1 MIVSLVS
8 DLFLSYLRKK
18 IMLGLNDIQYLYEF
32 LFWVILYLSLRKVW
46 HRNQVRV
53 LYAYSVATL
62 NFVAVLFFIYASIF
76 GNLNSLNAIAF
87 GFLHAMVGI
96 VLVTT
101 MKVNKKFDNK
111 PIDIK
116 VEADT
121 KEKVLKN
128 KIDKNV

>member
-1 MIVSLVS
+1 MIEYFKIIKTYFFFLIVLLVS
-8 DLFLSYLRKK
+8 DLFLSYLQKK

-101 MKVNKKFDNK
+101 
-111 PIDIK
+111 
-116 VEADT
+116 
-121 KEKVLKN
+121 
-128 KIDKNV
+128 

>member
-1 MIVSLVS
+1 
-8 DLFLSYLRKK
+8 
-18 IMLGLNDIQYLYEF
+18 
-32 LFWVILYLSLRKVW
+32 
-46 HRNQVRV
+46 
-53 LYAYSVATL
+53 
-62 NFVAVLFFIYASIF
+62 
-76 GNLNSLNAIAF
+76 
-87 GFLHAMVGI
+87 
-96 VLVTT
+96 

>member
-1 MIVSLVS
+1 MYK
-8 DLFLSYLRKK
+8 DLFLSYLQKK

-32 LFWVILYLSLRKVW
+32 LFWVILYLSLRKIW

>member
-1 MIVSLVS
+1 
-8 DLFLSYLRKK
+8 
-18 IMLGLNDIQYLYEF
+18 MLGLNDIQYLYEF
-32 LFWVILYLSLRKVW
+32 LFWVILYLSLRKIW

-111 PIDIK
+111 PIDVK
-116 VEADT
+116 DEADT